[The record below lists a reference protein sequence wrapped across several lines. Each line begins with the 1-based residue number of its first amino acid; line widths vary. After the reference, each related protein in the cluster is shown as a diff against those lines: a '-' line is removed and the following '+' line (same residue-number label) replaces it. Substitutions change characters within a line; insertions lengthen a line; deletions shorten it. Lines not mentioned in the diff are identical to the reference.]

1 MVSPTEPRV
10 RPELLTTGICTH
22 DCACMCTSVCL
33 QGPGEYDLSALSMS
47 ASVDRSGLHSR
58 GTSGM
63 ASTSKR
69 AEMAMPVLY
78 EQNIFGD
85 DSVRLFDSPSAVNQ
99 SNPNPATV
107 DLHRVNQ
114 RKPVS
119 RKGL

>member
-1 MVSPTEPRV
+1 
-10 RPELLTTGICTH
+10 
-22 DCACMCTSVCL
+22 
-33 QGPGEYDLSALSMS
+33 MS
-47 ASVDRSGLHSR
+47 AGVDRSGLQSR

-85 DSVRLFDSPSAVNQ
+85 DSVRLFDSPSAVNE
-99 SNPNPATV
+99 SNPNPAAV

-114 RKPVS
+114 RKPIS